1 MVGVHGSKAFWPA
14 RSSNHKPSVGALGIG
29 GPGSS
34 PFGSADPIVLLASP
48 GLVPG
53 IFAFS
58 AGAKA
63 RLSAPIHR
71 TFVPDDGS
79 MTDSIV
85 LRGSI
90 GLTLLGF
97 EPKIS

>member
-1 MVGVHGSKAFWPA
+1 
-14 RSSNHKPSVGALGIG
+14 
-29 GPGSS
+29 
-34 PFGSADPIVLLASP
+34 
-48 GLVPG
+48 VPG